1 MTNGRCVVNVHTAAD
16 NTVKNGVL
24 TVNVT
29 DEKNNVI
36 TNTVNFT
43 LTNNIT
49 KVLFDGREGIIDK
62 PMVPGTYYNVA
73 ISVLPEDTTQTDWKI
88 TALSG
93 LDSRFSQISGP
104 DNHTLRFMVDKNIT
118 GETITDDAVLNLQ
131 FSAVTSVPVSI
142 TAHIVSGGYIEMT
155 GAFEFNP
162 DAYPQVS
169 LVHKPYKDNYK
180 HENDSISMSYLGHT
194 QTSKTESETRQGG
207 TFEDYTNYPQ
217 ISGDVYRRT
226 GTNDGTGITATLRV
240 NISEE
245 EGPDYAQD
253 EDDYIYMH
261 NFYMYRDTPGTR
273 DANDTFNYDFPS
285 DGYTMRISL
294 GTPECATDYQFG
306 YPDRKTVKTYSWVTK
321 YYNGTRWISEGYN
334 HWNDNPYN
342 AEYEN
347 GVKTVKFVNCVIDK
361 PIKFYAA
368 PESIKFINCIINCS
382 SPVLFNVRSDNADG
396 YEYNNIY
403 NIAIDYT
410 NCTFTVSDFDD
421 TNMRTPMF
429 YTYQYN
435 EQTEDYDYNT
445 VLTNMVDVTVKIK
458 YGDVDITSAA
468 YTALNQET
476 SVSELPTGC
485 TIKYGSGTTEHA
497 IEYLRKQWGSSAAY
511 MVKNENQETPFW
523 IQIGQIVGTGGQI
536 ARNTATKYPAN
547 IRYNIN
553 SDDFSQSTVLTT
565 LNAST
570 LNTGDKVYFW
580 GDLNTVDESSYA
592 SYTCPIAFNFSISN
606 VQGQPYGSVL
616 NNGFKTVAIG
626 GNVMSLYYMDDF
638 DSHDT
643 VDSSRQS
650 VSFFKIE
657 NERICHWMTDAS
669 KFYICPNLS
678 YASYFSGHYA
688 LVSLPDFSHITSVN
702 ANQFNSMFNG
712 CKALVDCPDLSNI
725 TIIGAKGC
733 QSMFNGCTSLTRAIL
748 PKELTSS
755 SQQSC
760 ATMFN
765 GCTSLVDTTYMHIS
779 GNTGGA
785 CFYKMFMNCTA
796 LTTADIFIDANAS
809 TVATPQ
815 WEPTLNNT
823 MSYDSATDKVTF
835 SGTSSFAG
843 SVNYVYRYMF
853 MNCNHLTNFLH
864 PVNIKFAT
872 DSIGMFATTKI
883 SSLTINFTG
892 TGRYI
897 NDQMFYHSTIESC
910 TLNITANKTPE
921 EPSTSAYK
929 AMFDYATS
937 LQYLYAP
944 NITRMTSGSIM
955 TNVPETGTI
964 VVSSSVD
971 NITAG
976 TKGIPATWTVEYA
989 LN

>member
-104 DNHTLRFMVDKNIT
+104 DNHTLRFMVDKNVT

-142 TAHIVSGGYIEMT
+142 TAHIVSGGYIEAT
-155 GAFEFNP
+155 GDFWSRP
-162 DAYPQVS
+162 DAFPQVT
-169 LVHKPYKDNYK
+169 LINKPYKDDAK
-180 HENDSISMSYLGHT
+180 HDGDSISMSYLGHT
-194 QTSKTESETRQGG
+194 ETYKGESKTRPGGSFQDITGFATGGDSTRRAA
-207 TFEDYTNYPQ
+207 TEK
-217 ISGDVYRRT
+217 
-226 GTNDGTGITATLRV
+226 GTGISASFTV
-240 NISEE
+240 HGSEE
-245 EGPDYAQD
+245 EGPDYEHD
-253 EDDYIYMH
+253 EDDYIFKRD
-261 NFYMYRDTPGTR
+261 FYMYRDTAGTD
-273 DANDTFNYDFPS
+273 DANTYFNYDFVS

-294 GTPECATDYQFG
+294 AYPDCVNDYQFG
-306 YPDRKTVKTYSWVTK
+306 YPDRTTVQTREWVEK
-321 YYNGTRWISEGYN
+321 YYNGTRWNREGYDR
-334 HWNDNPYN
+334 WNQQVYN
-342 AEYEN
+342 EYYS

-368 PESIKFINCIINCS
+368 PKSIKFINCIINCS
-382 SPVLFNVRSDNADG
+382 SPVMLNVRNDNEEG
-396 YEYNNIY
+396 YEFNRAKNV
-403 NIAIDYT
+403 AIDYT

-421 TNMRTPMF
+421 TNMRTRAF
-429 YTYQYN
+429 FTYVYDKQA
-435 EQTEDYDYNT
+435 EDYDYT
-445 VLTNMVDVTVKIK
+445 QIITNMVDVNVSIK

-485 TIKYGSGTTEHA
+485 TIKYGSGTTAHA
-497 IEYLRKQWGSSAAY
+497 IEYLRKQWGSSAVY

-523 IQIGQIVGTGGQI
+523 IEIGDIIGTGVMLQKKTGL
-536 ARNTATKYPAN
+536 KYQPE

-553 SDDFSQSTVLTT
+553 SSDFSTSSAFTSIDDTMI
-565 LNAST
+565 AK
-570 LNTGDKVYFW
+570 GYRIYFW
-580 GDLNTVDESSYA
+580 ADMQTTPETSS
-592 SYTCPIAFNFSISN
+592 STEGSIISFNFSYSS
-606 VQGQPYGSVL
+606 VSGKPFGSVI
-616 NNGFKTVAIG
+616 NRGFKTVKIG
-626 GNVMSLYYMDDF
+626 GNIMSLYYMDDF
-638 DSHDT
+638 DSKTTID
-643 VDSSRQS
+643 QS
-650 VSFFKIE
+650 NRAYISYCKLDQTAVQ
-657 NERICHWMTDAS
+657 HWVTDAS
-669 KFYICPNLS
+669 AFYICPEVRYN
-678 YASYFSGHYA
+678 
-688 LVSLPDFSHITSVN
+688 SLFNGYYVLTAAPDMSHITSVG
-702 ANQFNSMFNG
+702 ANQFNGMFSG
-712 CKALVDCPDLSNI
+712 CTALVNCPDLSNI

-815 WEPTLNNT
+815 WEPTLNNK

-835 SGTSSFAG
+835 SGTASYSG
-843 SVNYVYRYMF
+843 STDYVYRYMF

-864 PVNIKFAT
+864 PVNMKLT
-872 DSIGMFATTKI
+872 NVQDMVGMFATTKI
-883 SSLTINFTG
+883 NSLTINFTG
-892 TGRYI
+892 TAKCRT
-897 NDQMFYHSTIESC
+897 D
-910 TLNITANKTPE
+910 
-921 EPSTSAYK
+921 
-929 AMFDYATS
+929 
-937 LQYLYAP
+937 
-944 NITRMTSGSIM
+944 
-955 TNVPETGTI
+955 
-964 VVSSSVD
+964 
-971 NITAG
+971 
-976 TKGIPATWTVEYA
+976 
-989 LN
+989 